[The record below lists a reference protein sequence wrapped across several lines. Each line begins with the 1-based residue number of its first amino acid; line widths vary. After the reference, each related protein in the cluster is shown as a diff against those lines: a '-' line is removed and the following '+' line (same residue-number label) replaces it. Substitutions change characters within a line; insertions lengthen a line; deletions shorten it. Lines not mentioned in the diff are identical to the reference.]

1 MNAEASL
8 KEERRHRLKILWM
21 YEKSGRNR
29 LKSRGKGSLGKE
41 LSVTERAFKAVL
53 GTGRMR
59 NACSGWCNMNRGD
72 RKARP
77 HKPSLLP
84 IFIRE

>member
-1 MNAEASL
+1 MSPIENIIRVA
-8 KEERRHRLKILWM
+8 WM
-21 YEKSGRNR
+21 YEKSDRNR

-41 LSVTERAFKAVL
+41 LRVTERAFKAVL
-53 GTGRMR
+53 GTRRMR
-59 NACSGWCNMNRGD
+59 NACSGWYNMNRGD